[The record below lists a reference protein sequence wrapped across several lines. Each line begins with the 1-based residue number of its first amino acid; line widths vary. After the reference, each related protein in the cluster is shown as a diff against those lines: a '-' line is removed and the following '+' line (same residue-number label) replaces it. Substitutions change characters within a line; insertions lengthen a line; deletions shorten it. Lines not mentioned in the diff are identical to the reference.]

1 MKNIFKKSF
10 GLLLC
15 WMGLISLGQSHISY
29 VARDFGALDPTSPQ
43 VVVISSQRVTSD
55 FGWASGTDANLED
68 SHKLR
73 AFKFSMARS
82 GDVQIRV
89 EGISFVSGS
98 ISYSALLR
106 PAFSVYQGL
115 AHESPA
121 LGDHDTSSISATYND
136 TTYGRGNWQGS
147 FRALND
153 WKIGNDDGSTIA
165 DLSSFTYVGNGA
177 DGSAANYGAAAGISG
192 DGIADGMVVRTLNLN
207 PGSYSLFVGGAQ
219 YYDLLN
225 TGGDATGGFGFSVT
239 LTTIPEPSALS
250 LLIIA
255 LGGLALRRGRNP
267 GGSMNLNAG
276 GIGQVKG
283 GKPKHIGSREGR
295 RG

>member
-1 MKNIFKKSF
+1 MKNIFKNSF
-10 GLLLC
+10 GLLFC
-15 WMGLISLGQSHISY
+15 WLGLISSGQSHISY
-29 VARDFGALDPTSPQ
+29 VARDFGVLDPTSPQ

-73 AFKFSMARS
+73 AFKFSMAQS
-82 GDVQIRV
+82 GNVQIRV

-98 ISYSALLR
+98 TSYSALPR
-106 PAFSVYQGL
+106 PAFSIYQGL

-121 LGDHDTSSISATYND
+121 ALDHDTSPISATYND
-136 TTYGRGNWQGS
+136 TTYGRGNWLGS

-153 WKIGNDDGSTIA
+153 WRIGNDDGETFA

-177 DGSAANYGAAAGISG
+177 DGSAANYGGASGIFG
-192 DGIADGMVVRTLNLN
+192 DGIADGMVVQTLSLN

-219 YYDLLN
+219 YYGLMN
-225 TGGDATGGFGFSVT
+225 SGGGTGSYGFSVT

-250 LLIIA
+250 LLA
-255 LGGLALRRGRNP
+255 FGLGGLVMLRR
-267 GGSMNLNAG
+267 
-276 GIGQVKG
+276 
-283 GKPKHIGSREGR
+283 R
-295 RG
+295 RS

>member
-29 VARDFGALDPTSPQ
+29 ITGSVTRDFGALDPTSPQ

-98 ISYSALLR
+98 TSFSALLR

-192 DGIADGMVVRTLNLN
+192 DGIADGMVVQTLSLN

-225 TGGDATGGFGFSVT
+225 TGGGAGSYGFSVT

-250 LLIIA
+250 LLA
-255 LGGLALRRGRNP
+255 VCLGGLAMLRR
-267 GGSMNLNAG
+267 
-276 GIGQVKG
+276 
-283 GKPKHIGSREGR
+283 R
-295 RG
+295 RVGFRV

>member
-1 MKNIFKKSF
+1 MKNIFKNSF
-10 GLLLC
+10 GLLFC
-15 WMGLISLGQSHISY
+15 WLGLISSGQSHISY
-29 VARDFGALDPTSPQ
+29 VARDFGELDPTSPQ
-43 VVVISSQRVTSD
+43 VVVISSQTVTSD

-89 EGISFVSGS
+89 EGISFFSGRD
-98 ISYSALLR
+98 SYSALLR
-106 PAFSVYQGL
+106 PAFSIYQGL
-115 AHESPA
+115 AHEYPA
-121 LGDHDTSSISATYND
+121 QGDHDTSPISIVYNN
-136 TTYGRGNWQGS
+136 TTYGAGNWLGS

-153 WKIGNDDGSTIA
+153 WKIGNDDGE
-165 DLSSFTYVGNGA
+165 LSSFTYVGNGA
-177 DGSAANYGAAAGISG
+177 DGSAANYGVAAGISG
-192 DGIADGMVVRTLNLN
+192 DGIADGMVVQTLSLN

-219 YYDLLN
+219 YYGLMN
-225 TGGDATGGFGFSVT
+225 SGGGTGSYGFSVT
-239 LTTIPEPSALS
+239 LTTIPESSALS

-267 GGSMNLNAG
+267 GGPMNLNAG
-276 GIGQVKG
+276 GRGQVEG
-283 GKPKHIGSREGR
+283 GKPKHIGSMKGR

>member
-1 MKNIFKKSF
+1 MKNIFKNSF
-10 GLLLC
+10 GLLFC
-15 WMGLISLGQSHISY
+15 WLGLISSGQSHISY

-43 VVVISSQRVTSD
+43 VVVLSSQSVRSD

-98 ISYSALLR
+98 TSFSALLR

-121 LGDHDTSSISATYND
+121 LGDHDGSPISATYND
-136 TTYGRGNWQGS
+136 TTYGAGNWQGS

-177 DGSAANYGAAAGISG
+177 DGSTANYGAAAGIFG
-192 DGIADGMVVRTLNLN
+192 DGIADGMVVQTLRLN

-219 YYDLLN
+219 YYDLMN
-225 TGGDATGGFGFSVT
+225 SGGGTGSYGFSVT
-239 LTTIPEPSALS
+239 LTTIPEPSTLS

-255 LGGLALRRGRNP
+255 LGGLATIRRRRVGFRVEPQGLSSQEYPP
-267 GGSMNLNAG
+267 GM
-276 GIGQVKG
+276 
-283 GKPKHIGSREGR
+283 GKRKN
-295 RG
+295 

>member
-1 MKNIFKKSF
+1 M
-10 GLLLC
+10 
-15 WMGLISLGQSHISY
+15 
-29 VARDFGALDPTSPQ
+29 
-43 VVVISSQRVTSD
+43 ISSQRVTSD

-73 AFKFSMARS
+73 AFKFSMAQS

-98 ISYSALLR
+98 ISIQCVDSSRILHLSGVGPRESGCSA
-106 PAFSVYQGL
+106 
-115 AHESPA
+115 
-121 LGDHDTSSISATYND
+121 DHDTSPISASYND
-136 TTYGRGNWQGS
+136 TTYGAGNWLGS

-153 WKIGNDDGSTIA
+153 WKIGNDDGLTFA

-177 DGSAANYGAAAGISG
+177 DGSAANYGVAAGIFG
-192 DGIADGMVVRTLNLN
+192 DGIADGMVDQTLSLN

-225 TGGDATGGFGFSVT
+225 TGGDATGRYGFSVT

-250 LLIIA
+250 LLIFWF
-255 LGGLALRRGRNP
+255 RRIGD
-267 GGSMNLNAG
+267 NASSSFA
-276 GIGQVKG
+276 ILSVIHQSSP
-283 GKPKHIGSREGR
+283 KPVV
-295 RG
+295 

>member
-1 MKNIFKKSF
+1 MKNIFKNSF
-10 GLLLC
+10 GLLFC
-15 WMGLISLGQSHISY
+15 WLGLISSGQSHISY

-73 AFKFSMARS
+73 AFKFSMAQS

-89 EGISFVSGS
+89 EGLSFLKVSTP
-98 ISYSALLR
+98 ISALTR

-121 LGDHDTSSISATYND
+121 LADHDTSPISASYND
-136 TTYGRGNWQGS
+136 TTYGAGNWLGS

-153 WKIGNDDGSTIA
+153 WKIGNDDGLTFA

-192 DGIADGMVVRTLNLN
+192 DGIADGMVDQTLSLN

-225 TGGDATGGFGFSVT
+225 TGGDATGRYGFSVT

-250 LLIIA
+250 LLA
-255 LGGLALRRGRNP
+255 FGLGGLVMMRRRRSQFSQSSTNP
-267 GGSMNLNAG
+267 HQN
-276 GIGQVKG
+276 
-283 GKPKHIGSREGR
+283 P
-295 RG
+295 

>member
-1 MKNIFKKSF
+1 MKNIFKNSF
-10 GLLLC
+10 GLLFC
-15 WMGLISLGQSHISY
+15 WLGLISLGQSHISY
-29 VARDFGALDPTSPQ
+29 ITGSVTRDFGALDPRSPQ

-73 AFKFSMARS
+73 AFKFSMAQS
-82 GDVQIRV
+82 GNVQIRV

-98 ISYSALLR
+98 TSYSALPR
-106 PAFSVYQGL
+106 PAFSIYQGL

-136 TTYGRGNWQGS
+136 TTYGRSNWQGS

-153 WKIGNDDGSTIA
+153 WKIGNDDGLTFA

-192 DGIADGMVVRTLNLN
+192 DGIADGMVDQTLSLN

-225 TGGDATGGFGFSVT
+225 TGGDATGRYGFSVT

-250 LLIIA
+250 LLAIGLGA
-255 LGGLALRRGRNP
+255 LAMIRR
-267 GGSMNLNAG
+267 
-276 GIGQVKG
+276 
-283 GKPKHIGSREGR
+283 R
-295 RG
+295 RS

>member
-1 MKNIFKKSF
+1 MKNIFKNSF
-10 GLLLC
+10 GLLFC
-15 WMGLISLGQSHISY
+15 WLGLISSGQSHISY

-98 ISYSALLR
+98 NSYSALLR

-121 LGDHDTSSISATYND
+121 AAEDYEDSVISTRYND
-136 TTYGRGNWQGS
+136 TTYGAGNWLGS

-153 WKIGNDDGSTIA
+153 WKIGNDDGETFA

-177 DGSAANYGAAAGISG
+177 DGSAANYGVAAGIFG
-192 DGIADGMVVRTLNLN
+192 DGIADGMVVQTLSLN

-219 YYDLLN
+219 YYGLMN
-225 TGGDATGGFGFSVT
+225 SGGGTGSYGFSVT

-267 GGSMNLNAG
+267 GGPMNLNACG
-276 GIGQVKG
+276 RGQVEG
-283 GKPKHIGSREGR
+283 GKPKHIGSMEGR

>member
-29 VARDFGALDPTSPQ
+29 ITGSVTRDFGALDPTSPQ

-98 ISYSALLR
+98 TSFSALLR

-177 DGSAANYGAAAGISG
+177 DGSAANYGAAAGIFG
-192 DGIADGMVVRTLNLN
+192 DGIADGMVVQTLSLN

-225 TGGDATGGFGFSVT
+225 TGGGAGSYGFSVT

-250 LLIIA
+250 LLA
-255 LGGLALRRGRNP
+255 VCLGGLAMLRR
-267 GGSMNLNAG
+267 
-276 GIGQVKG
+276 
-283 GKPKHIGSREGR
+283 R
-295 RG
+295 RVGFRV

>member
-15 WMGLISLGQSHISY
+15 WLGLISSGQSHISY
-29 VARDFGALDPTSPQ
+29 VARDFGVLDPTSPQ
-43 VVVISSQRVTSD
+43 VVVRSSQTVKSD

-73 AFKFSMARS
+73 AFKFSMAQS

-89 EGISFVSGS
+89 EGLSFLKGS
-98 ISYSALLR
+98 SLISALTR

-121 LGDHDTSSISATYND
+121 DLDHDTSPISASYND
-136 TTYGRGNWQGS
+136 TTYGPGNWQGS

-153 WKIGNDDGSTIA
+153 WKIGSDDGLTFA

-177 DGSAANYGAAAGISG
+177 DGSAANYGGASGIFG
-192 DGIADGMVVRTLNLN
+192 DGIADGMVVQTLSLN

-225 TGGDATGGFGFSVT
+225 TGGDATGRYGFSVT

-250 LLIIA
+250 LLAIGLGA
-255 LGGLALRRGRNP
+255 LAMIRR
-267 GGSMNLNAG
+267 
-276 GIGQVKG
+276 
-283 GKPKHIGSREGR
+283 R
-295 RG
+295 RS

>member
-1 MKNIFKKSF
+1 MKNIFKNSF

-15 WMGLISLGQSHISY
+15 WLGLISSGQSHISY

-73 AFKFSMARS
+73 AFKFSMAQS
-82 GDVQIRV
+82 GNVQIRV

-98 ISYSALLR
+98 TSYSALPR
-106 PAFSVYQGL
+106 PAFSIYQGL
-115 AHESPA
+115 AHEYPA
-121 LGDHDTSSISATYND
+121 QGDHDTSPISIAYNN
-136 TTYGRGNWQGS
+136 TTYGAGNWLGS

-153 WKIGNDDGSTIA
+153 WRIGNDDGETFA

-177 DGSAANYGAAAGISG
+177 DGSAANYGPAAGIFG
-192 DGIADGMVVRTLNLN
+192 DGIADGMVVQTLSLN

-219 YYDLLN
+219 YYGLMN
-225 TGGDATGGFGFSVT
+225 SGGGTGSYGFSVT

-255 LGGLALRRGRNP
+255 LGGLAMIRRRRVGFRVKP
-267 GGSMNLNAG
+267 QGLGSQEFPLSMG
-276 GIGQVKG
+276 
-283 GKPKHIGSREGR
+283 EG
-295 RG
+295 

>member
-1 MKNIFKKSF
+1 MKNIFKNSF
-10 GLLLC
+10 GLLFC
-15 WMGLISLGQSHISY
+15 WLGLISSGQSHISY
-29 VARDFGALDPTSPQ
+29 VARDFGVLDPTSPQ

-89 EGISFVSGS
+89 EGLSFVSGS
-98 ISYSALLR
+98 TSYSALPR
-106 PAFSVYQGL
+106 PAFSIYQGL

-136 TTYGRGNWQGS
+136 TTYGRGNWLGS

-153 WKIGNDDGSTIA
+153 WKIGNDDGETFA

-177 DGSAANYGAAAGISG
+177 DGSAANYGVAAGIFG
-192 DGIADGMVVRTLNLN
+192 DGIADGMVVQTLSLN

-225 TGGDATGGFGFSVT
+225 TGGDATGSYGFSVT

-250 LLIIA
+250 LLA
-255 LGGLALRRGRNP
+255 VGLGALALVRHRR
-267 GGSMNLNAG
+267 L
-276 GIGQVKG
+276 
-283 GKPKHIGSREGR
+283 
-295 RG
+295 

>member
-1 MKNIFKKSF
+1 MKNIFKNSF
-10 GLLLC
+10 GLLFC
-15 WMGLISLGQSHISY
+15 WLGLISSGQSHISY
-29 VARDFGALDPTSPQ
+29 VGRDFGVLDPTSPQ

-73 AFKFSMARS
+73 AFKFSMAQS
-82 GDVQIRV
+82 GNVQIRV

-98 ISYSALLR
+98 NSYSALLR

-121 LGDHDTSSISATYND
+121 LADHDTSSISATYND
-136 TTYGRGNWQGS
+136 TTYGAGNWLGS

-153 WKIGNDDGSTIA
+153 WKIGNDDGETFA

-192 DGIADGMVVRTLNLN
+192 DGIADGMVVQTLSLN

-225 TGGDATGGFGFSVT
+225 TGGDATGRYGFSVT

-250 LLIIA
+250 LLA
-255 LGGLALRRGRNP
+255 VCLGGLAMLRR
-267 GGSMNLNAG
+267 
-276 GIGQVKG
+276 
-283 GKPKHIGSREGR
+283 R
-295 RG
+295 RVGFRV